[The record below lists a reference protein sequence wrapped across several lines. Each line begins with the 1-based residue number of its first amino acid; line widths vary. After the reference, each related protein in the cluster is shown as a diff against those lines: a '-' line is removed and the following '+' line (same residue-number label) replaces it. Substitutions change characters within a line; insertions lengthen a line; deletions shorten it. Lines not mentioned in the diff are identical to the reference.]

1 MSGIQTYVP
10 NSTAGLK
17 PKRHHGYA
25 VFLFIM
31 GTLFPPLAVAA
42 RFGFGG
48 DFWLNLLLT
57 ICGYIPGHGHNF
69 YIQNIRN
76 NKNHRRTPKWAQR
89 YGLVDTFEIRRK
101 ERKSQ
106 WAARYNDRLP
116 QSTLEGQPYEEG
128 QEAGSSID
136 LPSEDGRGQRQVNG
150 DLWRPEDENYYVAAQ
165 DANLGTASSGRWH
178 YPANFENTAVSAN
191 SSKRSKKKKE
201 KKDRW
206 ARTEDA
212 YSVSEERQRRKS
224 KKKKGKSSAAP
235 DDSMYSQDGSVEFP
249 EDAEGGL
256 YGERA
261 TETGD
266 TGQPKKTGDDVFSHE
281 F

>member
-1 MSGIQTYVP
+1 MSQYVP
-10 NSTAGLK
+10 KKIDLK

-25 VFLFIM
+25 VLLFIL

-42 RFGFGG
+42 RFGIGS

-57 ICGYIPGHGHNF
+57 LCGYFPGHGHNF

-76 NKNHRRTPKWAQR
+76 NKTHARTPKWAQR
-89 YGLVDTFEIRRK
+89 YGLVDTSEIKRK

-106 WAARYNDRLP
+106 WQSRYNDRLP
-116 QSTLEGQPYEEG
+116 RSTLEGAPYEEG
-128 QEAGSSID
+128 QERGSSVD
-136 LPSEDGRGQRQVNG
+136 VSSEGHAPARSQTNG
-150 DLWRPEDENYYVAAQ
+150 ELWRPEDEQYYNAERAES
-165 DANLGTASSGRWH
+165 TSSRGRWH
-178 YPANFENTAVSAN
+178 YPANFDDAATPSK
-191 SSKRSKKKKE
+191 SSKKGKKKE

-212 YSVSEERQRRKS
+212 YSISEEQTQRKKS
-224 KKKKGKSSAAP
+224 KKKKSKSSLYSR
-235 DDSMYSQDGSVEFP
+235 DSTTEFP

-256 YGERA
+256 YGDGPRA
-261 TETGD
+261 QAD
-266 TGQPKKTGDDVFSHE
+266 TTVPAATRTTDDVFNHE